1 MTASAV
7 DAAAAWM
14 SVMVPMAFRRILYRK
29 CRIETGDATDSLA
42 LGLDGVNMTFAFAV
56 QREPPTHQGHG
67 WLDSFPSDT
76 TLTRLKGDGILA
88 KLINLHA
95 ETT

>member
-56 QREPPTHQGHG
+56 QRQRLPETHQPIRLAG
-67 WLDSFPSDT
+67 WTVPL
-76 TLTRLKGDGILA
+76 
-88 KLINLHA
+88 
-95 ETT
+95 

>member
-14 SVMVPMAFRRILYRK
+14 SVMVPMAYRRILYRK
-29 CRIETGDATDSLA
+29 CRIETGDRQTLFR
-42 LGLDGVNMTFAFAV
+42 LDGVNMTFAFAV

-67 WLDSFPSDT
+67 WLDSFPSDS

-88 KLINLHA
+88 KLISLHA